1 MLLLEVMMV
10 FISQRTLTVEGM
22 ATLPVVVTTVT
33 EKAAVQVIPCDG
45 NRHTGTHSHGV
56 SCTSCLMDVAC
67 MHRIEKAV
75 LHGCADL
82 QGSSCRHAPAGA
94 SVFHKHSLPTH
105 RGVSAFVVSRS
116 G

>member
-45 NRHTGTHSHGV
+45 NRHTGTHSH
-56 SCTSCLMDVAC
+56 
-67 MHRIEKAV
+67 
-75 LHGCADL
+75 
-82 QGSSCRHAPAGA
+82 
-94 SVFHKHSLPTH
+94 
-105 RGVSAFVVSRS
+105 
-116 G
+116 